1 MTGIRS
7 RGGDRADE
15 KRERKAEVVAFQS
28 RGRVGIGEPL
38 EIRVLSGVQ
47 FLESLCLFASA
58 VQ

>member
-1 MTGIRS
+1 MELNWSKFLFI
-7 RGGDRADE
+7 
-15 KRERKAEVVAFQS
+15 VAFQS